1 MSADSDPVI
10 PLSTAPFVLVVDDEQ
25 TPRSITCRM
34 VRGMGYQ
41 VRTARDGREA
51 LRYLRQHPGEIDL
64 LLSDVVMPIMDGG
77 ELAERARELQPALKI
92 VLMSGYP
99 QGQIADLV
107 GGYPDIPFLTKPV
120 AFGQLYDLLA
130 RLLGAV
136 LPAPIAPGERVAA
149 RLRSAPRTTG

>member
-1 MSADSDPVI
+1 MSASNDPVI
-10 PLSTAPFVLVVDDEQ
+10 PLSTAPAVLVVDDEQ

-41 VRTARDGREA
+41 VRSARDGREA
-51 LRYLRQHPGEIDL
+51 LRYLKQHPGEIDL

-99 QGQIADLV
+99 QAQIAELV
-107 GGYPDIPFLTKPV
+107 AGYPDIPFLTKPV
-120 AFGQLYDLLA
+120 GFGRLYDLLA
-130 RLLGAV
+130 ELLGPAV
-136 LPAPIAPGERVAA
+136 PAPIAAGERVPA
-149 RLRSAPRTTG
+149 RYRNAPRTTG